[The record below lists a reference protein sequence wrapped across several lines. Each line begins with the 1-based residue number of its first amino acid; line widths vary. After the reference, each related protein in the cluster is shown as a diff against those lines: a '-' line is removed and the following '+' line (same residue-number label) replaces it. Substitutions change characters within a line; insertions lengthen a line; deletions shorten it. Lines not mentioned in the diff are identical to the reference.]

1 MLQSLCF
8 SNRHH
13 TRSNISALAMDTTCC
28 TVGYFSGPWAG
39 PALCEVWQQWT
50 MDRPGPVRGMA
61 VHLFRD
67 HVGVVR
73 CASFLFER
81 QTRKRVRC
89 KPYVSTFTSMGVYIY
104 SLSSL
109 PARSHLKNGSLHCP
123 PEVGSMKKSTR
134 GTARATVAHVFG
146 CHCPKRW
153 QQPCRQ

>member
-1 MLQSLCF
+1 MAAVDHGQARPCVRYGS
-8 SNRHH
+8 
-13 TRSNISALAMDTTCC
+13 
-28 TVGYFSGPWAG
+28 SGPWTG